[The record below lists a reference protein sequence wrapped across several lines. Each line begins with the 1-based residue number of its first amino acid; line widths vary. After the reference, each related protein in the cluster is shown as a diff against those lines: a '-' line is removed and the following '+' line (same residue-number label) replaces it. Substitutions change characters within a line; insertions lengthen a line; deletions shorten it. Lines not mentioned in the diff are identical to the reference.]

1 MSSQQPRNIFQNY
14 SQTQISNKIKEI
26 LNEKKQHKSLQ
37 SPKDTQIRVSSTNKT
52 KISQNTRPM
61 TSQQQLLYYLQKS
74 QQQSQIIDQ
83 NKNSDNQVSNGA
95 QQNIYRQKFQ
105 RISLDSSPQ
114 VSNYDQNLRLTTSF
128 PQSPSMNYHFQKGIY
143 TCMPTDS
150 DYSETKQF
158 TNFSTNISSSPLQK
172 NMQILGYNNQKNIDR
187 SVQQNEIYVM
197 HNALG
202 NKYRNKLNSQ
212 VKAKL
217 NKKNEI
223 IKQFLTKNMIP
234 SQSNG
239 FFKWLDSVE
248 QIKQDVSQQEQ
259 DLRYI
264 HKSPSHNQLLN
275 KYNQKKIEY
284 IYQYNDSSPLMLGGK
299 NRDFIINQQINQIR
313 PATSLLQRSKL
324 LIPQTIASKDFNVQ
338 KQFTV
343 SSMNQAKQN
352 QFQNQRK
359 LTNSHQQ
366 QPEKVD
372 QANQSFEE
380 NYDNNF
386 VLQIPQQQN
395 SYLIDQT
402 QQEYQLQNNKLKL
415 HQQIFSKINQ
425 PENFKDLPLNK
436 QKSSQ
441 SSNNSSRRVI
451 IINKSGSQKQFK
463 HQTEQTNFPEQN
475 FSSINSFEDFSM
487 DRERMKSVE
496 GSEAKSKQISISQQ
510 KNKAQSNIQIGAY
523 KPSQAKSASQIFN
536 KSSTQISQQ
545 IQQIK
550 LNDTQKSNLNIK
562 EEFRKKSI
570 RGWSFVSEDE
580 IQETLTLR
588 QNNKCKEN

>member
-1 MSSQQPRNIFQNY
+1 
-14 SQTQISNKIKEI
+14 
-26 LNEKKQHKSLQ
+26 
-37 SPKDTQIRVSSTNKT
+37 
-52 KISQNTRPM
+52 M